1 MTSGCEYD
9 MLTECEATA
18 QEADAI
24 SDIDFEDDDD
34 EEMNGGEGADE
45 EDDNEAPPLKKVKT

>member
-1 MTSGCEYD
+1 